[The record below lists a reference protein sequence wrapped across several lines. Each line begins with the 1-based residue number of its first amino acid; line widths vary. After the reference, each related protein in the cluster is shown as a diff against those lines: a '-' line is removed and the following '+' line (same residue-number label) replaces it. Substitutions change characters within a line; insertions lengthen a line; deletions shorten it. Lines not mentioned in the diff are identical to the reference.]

1 MSSLADRD
9 PVADAAAMGRSAQ
22 VVASALVAARFL
34 PIWLAMAVL
43 LVVAALFAPST
54 LENTS
59 WSYILPFMTILA
71 IAALGQ
77 MLVVMQA
84 GIDLSTAGT
93 ISLCANVL
101 VGVSVGSNHGL
112 AVGMLVCV
120 GLGALVGL
128 VNGVLV
134 GIVRLN
140 PLIVTLAVGQIVLAY
155 SSKYARENTVSLQV
169 PESLSSWAA
178 EKPLGISAVFWTG
191 AAIAIAVALVL
202 RYTTAGRRFQAV
214 GANPRAAWMAGLR
227 VRTHVVFAYT
237 AAGVLYAVAAI
248 LLAGVRIS
256 IDSGFGAAYLLAPIA
271 AVVLAGAALSG
282 GLASATS
289 TWMAALALT
298 FLTEMLL
305 IFGLSAALQ
314 FIVFGAAIIVG
325 MLVSG
330 DRVASLLGRVLRM
343 IETRSGGGKRTRSQ
357 RDHQL
362 RQAGKGGT
370 MEGRNESEVPRKR
383 SRNAGVLAL
392 LVLGAA
398 LALALVSASSGGTGS
413 KQINAAKPPAVIA
426 TGKGFGEVYAAKTS
440 TLKHTL
446 FKATLLPKDKV
457 SRNIALAG
465 LGRADRKVNLAL
477 ALRCWKNNGC
487 STGTGGKLTVA
498 YHRAVR
504 RERLPPDVEDGVHPP
519 GADVSAG
526 RQDHLLE
533 RTRGLHQ
540 GVRRLESGDR
550 PGCRPDRHL
559 SGLRRRHDPG
569 DEGGDRRRNPGC
581 DVCLGLRQRS
591 RQELPDGRR

>member
-1 MSSLADRD
+1 MCSLADRD
-9 PVADAAAMGRSAQ
+9 PVADATATGRSAQ
-22 VVASALVAARFL
+22 AVASALVAARFL

-43 LVVAALFAPST
+43 LVTAALFAPST

-71 IAALGQ
+71 IAAVGQ

-84 GIDLSTAGT
+84 GIDLSTAGV

-128 VNGVLV
+128 VNGILV

-191 AAIAIAVALVL
+191 AAIAVGVALAL
-202 RYTTAGRRFQAV
+202 RYTSAGRRFQAV

-248 LLAGVRIS
+248 LLAGVRVS

-343 IETRSGGGKRTRSQ
+343 METRSGGGKRTV
-357 RDHQL
+357 
-362 RQAGKGGT
+362 
-370 MEGRNESEVPRKR
+370 NEV
-383 SRNAGVLAL
+383 
-392 LVLGAA
+392 
-398 LALALVSASSGGTGS
+398 
-413 KQINAAKPPAVIA
+413 
-426 TGKGFGEVYAAKTS
+426 TS
-440 TLKHTL
+440 
-446 FKATLLPKDKV
+446 
-457 SRNIALAG
+457 
-465 LGRADRKVNLAL
+465 
-477 ALRCWKNNGC
+477 
-487 STGTGGKLTVA
+487 
-498 YHRAVR
+498 
-504 RERLPPDVEDGVHPP
+504 
-519 GADVSAG
+519 
-526 RQDHLLE
+526 
-533 RTRGLHQ
+533 
-540 GVRRLESGDR
+540 
-550 PGCRPDRHL
+550 
-559 SGLRRRHDPG
+559 
-569 DEGGDRRRNPGC
+569 
-581 DVCLGLRQRS
+581 
-591 RQELPDGRR
+591 

>member
-1 MSSLADRD
+1 VSSPDDRD
-9 PVADAAAMGRSAQ
+9 AVADGATMGRSAQ
-22 VVASALVAARFL
+22 VVANALVAARFL
-34 PIWLAMAVL
+34 PIWLAMAAL
-43 LVVAALFAPST
+43 LVIAALFAPST
-54 LENTS
+54 LESTS

-112 AVGMLVCV
+112 AVGILVCV

-191 AAIAIAVALVL
+191 AAIAVAVALLL
-202 RYTTAGRRFQAV
+202 RYTAAGRRFQAV

-227 VRTHVVFAYT
+227 VRSHVVFAYT
-237 AAGVLYAVAAI
+237 AAGVLYSVAAI

-330 DRVASLLGRVLRM
+330 DRVASLLGRVLRIM
-343 IETRSGGGKRTRSQ
+343 GTRSGGGKRTV
-357 RDHQL
+357 
-362 RQAGKGGT
+362 
-370 MEGRNESEVPRKR
+370 NEV
-383 SRNAGVLAL
+383 
-392 LVLGAA
+392 
-398 LALALVSASSGGTGS
+398 
-413 KQINAAKPPAVIA
+413 
-426 TGKGFGEVYAAKTS
+426 TS
-440 TLKHTL
+440 
-446 FKATLLPKDKV
+446 
-457 SRNIALAG
+457 
-465 LGRADRKVNLAL
+465 
-477 ALRCWKNNGC
+477 
-487 STGTGGKLTVA
+487 
-498 YHRAVR
+498 
-504 RERLPPDVEDGVHPP
+504 
-519 GADVSAG
+519 
-526 RQDHLLE
+526 
-533 RTRGLHQ
+533 
-540 GVRRLESGDR
+540 
-550 PGCRPDRHL
+550 
-559 SGLRRRHDPG
+559 
-569 DEGGDRRRNPGC
+569 
-581 DVCLGLRQRS
+581 
-591 RQELPDGRR
+591 